1 MKSDNL
7 DIDIDSIREEFPIL
21 RREAEN
27 QPLVYLDNT
36 ATSQT
41 PSVVVDAIVDMYECH
56 KANVHRGVH
65 LLSRE
70 ATDMRGGIYQRK
82 PRGGDFHAWHH

>member
-41 PSVVVDAIVDMYECH
+41 PSVVVDAI
-56 KANVHRGVH
+56 
-65 LLSRE
+65 
-70 ATDMRGGIYQRK
+70 
-82 PRGGDFHAWHH
+82 GDFHAWHH